1 MICNPQCRVCHCMHV
16 SLAVEVWLFLF
27 EVTWRCY
34 FCSSPCTLFLRIERD
49 NPLFLFSGCSNFKNI
64 RDPSCS
70 NFIFYW
76 LESPGIICLHCIL
89 PKKDSWKK
97 DRLNYETADVPPE
110 VTAHGGNSS
119 LSFQHQHLSGR
130 SKSFLRLN
138 IKWRQWCQG
147 ESNQWSIFG
156 LQETRASRLLSK
168 TDFQPVLW
176 ETFHYN
182 EATVLKAI

>member
-1 MICNPQCRVCHCMHV
+1 MQGLSLHACV
-16 SLAVEVWLFLF
+16 SGSWSLTLSVWSHLKVLFLLQSL
-27 EVTWRCY
+27 Y
-34 FCSSPCTLFLRIERD
+34 FVPE
-49 NPLFLFSGCSNFKNI
+49 NWAWQPPFLFSGCSNFKNI

-176 ETFHYN
+176 ETFNYN